1 MAGDYS
7 KKVQSD
13 NKHLSNGTSARFVHV
28 DGSKAQVIVRPS
40 AGRLLRAVIN
50 TVGINAIVRDGSNV
64 IGNISTTISGTL
76 NYGVY
81 CNTNITVDVVSG
93 TGSITFVD
101 AD

>member
-1 MAGDYS
+1 MADYS

-28 DGSKAQVIVRPS
+28 DGSKPQVVVRAS
-40 AGRLLRAVIN
+40 AGRLLRAVIS
-50 TVGINAIVRDGSNV
+50 TAGINAVVRDGSQV
-64 IGNISTTISGTL
+64 IGNISTTMTGTL

-81 CNTNITVDVVSG
+81 CNTSITVDVVTG
-93 TGSITFVD
+93 TGSITFVF